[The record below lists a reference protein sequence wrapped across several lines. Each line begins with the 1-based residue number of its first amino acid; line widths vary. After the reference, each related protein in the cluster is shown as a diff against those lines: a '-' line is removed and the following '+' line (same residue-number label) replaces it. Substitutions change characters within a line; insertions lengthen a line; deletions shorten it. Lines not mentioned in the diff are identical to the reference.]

1 MASSAQKISVS
12 QDTLMQQSYASR
24 KGNDRDKKIQVSIS
38 TFSKQDVPVVADTII
53 QVYQYLSFF

>member
-1 MASSAQKISVS
+1 
-12 QDTLMQQSYASR
+12 MQQSYASR